1 MREILMLNNQMFT
14 PSIRVMLST
23 LNNPL
28 TKFDNKTLLH
38 NIGRDKFMTMRYYEK
53 YGGGRIWQKIKK
65 FGKRVYNKVIKP
77 VAKVVKKIV
86 DVAANNPLIQ
96 AGITTVGNALGS
108 MVGVPVVG
116 TIAANAIKG
125 ADTAID
131 SAEKIVTDLRNKK
144 LNTQEIKN
152 IMNTI
157 KNQVQQ
163 AKQQLQ
169 DSKENKKLDEKVKTV
184 ENNLQVNK
192 DNLNA
197 DDVNKAVAAGFIF
210 YNPINKQLIPK
221 YAGRINLG
229 GSLSLPAGGRINLG
243 GSLSL
248 PAGGRI
254 NLAGEL
260 NPKVWNLLKK
270 PRGPKGSKI
279 MPHYAYKVHNV
290 PGQILSQVPED
301 INRTLKEDTFKESS
315 GCKTKITKRCTKT
328 GTKCTSKGTKGSS
341 KGTKGSS
348 CSKITTLDE
357 LRMKYSK

>member
-1 MREILMLNNQMFT
+1 MLNNQMFT

-53 YGGGRIWQKIKK
+53 YGGGRIWQKIKR

-131 SAEKIVTDLRNKK
+131 SAEKIVTDLKQKK
-144 LNTQEIKN
+144 LNTTEIKN

-157 KNQVQQ
+157 KDQVQQ

-169 DSKENKKLDEKVKTV
+169 DSKENKKLDEKVKV
-184 ENNLQVNK
+184 LENNLQVNK

-197 DDVNKAVAAGFIF
+197 TDVNKAVAAGFIF

-229 GSLSLPAGGRINLG
+229 G
-243 GSLSL
+243 
-248 PAGGRI
+248 RI

-270 PRGPKGSKI
+270 PRGPKGAKI
-279 MPHYAYKVHNV
+279 MPHYRVYNN

-301 INRTLKEDTFKESS
+301 INKTVADLNKESA
-315 GCKTKITKRCTKT
+315 GCKKSKVSKGCTKT
-328 GTKCTSKGTKGSS
+328 GTKSTKVNNSKGTKC
-341 KGTKGSS
+341 TK
-348 CSKITTLDE
+348 KITSLDE

>member
-1 MREILMLNNQMFT
+1 MLNNQMFT

-53 YGGGRIWQKIKK
+53 YGGGRIWQKIKR

-131 SAEKIVTDLRNKK
+131 SAEKIVTDLKQKK

-157 KNQVQQ
+157 KDQVTK

-169 DSKENKKLDEKVKTV
+169 DSKESKKLDEKVKV
-184 ENNLQVNK
+184 LENNLQVNK

-197 DDVNKAVAAGFIF
+197 TDVNKAVAAGFIF

-221 YAGRINLG
+221 YSGRINL
-229 GSLSLPAGGRINLG
+229 
-243 GSLSL
+243 
-248 PAGGRI
+248 GGRI

-270 PRGPKGSKI
+270 PRCSKGQACPKI
-279 MPHYAYKVHNV
+279 MPHYRVHNV

-301 INRTLKEDTFKESS
+301 INQPIENETFKESS
-315 GCKTKITKRCTKT
+315 GCKKTKASGSKSPAAAKGCKTKASKVCT
-328 GTKCTSKGTKGSS
+328 TKSKGTKGSS
-341 KGTKGSS
+341 S
-348 CSKITTLDE
+348 SKITSLDE

>member
-1 MREILMLNNQMFT
+1 MMNNQMFT

-38 NIGRDKFMTMRYYEK
+38 NIGREKFMMMRYDSK
-53 YGGGRIWQKIKK
+53 YGGGKIWQKIKR
-65 FGKRVYNKVIKP
+65 FGKRVYNKVVKP

-96 AGITTVGNALGS
+96 AGITTVGNTLGT
-108 MVGVPVVG
+108 MIAGVPIG

-157 KNQVQQ
+157 KDQVTQV
-163 AKQQLQ
+163 KQQLQ
-169 DSKENKKLDEKVKTV
+169 DAKENKKLDEKVKTV

-192 DNLNA
+192 DNLTA
-197 DDVNKAVAAGFIF
+197 EDVTKAVSAGFIF
-210 YNPINKQLIPK
+210 YNPINKQVIPK
-221 YAGRINLG
+221 YAGRIK
-229 GSLSLPAGGRINLG
+229 LS
-243 GSLSL
+243 
-248 PAGGRI
+248 GRI
-254 NLAGEL
+254 NLAGQL

-279 MPHYAYKVHNV
+279 MSKPRIHNV
-290 PGQILSQVPED
+290 PSQIISKIPESKEIKTGEQIMNGGCNKTKLSA
-301 INRTLKEDTFKESS
+301 
-315 GCKTKITKRCTKT
+315 GCKVSKGCNKSKKIT
-328 GTKCTSKGTKGSS
+328 S
-341 KGTKGSS
+341 
-348 CSKITTLDE
+348 LDE
-357 LRMKYSK
+357 LRMKYSN

>member
-1 MREILMLNNQMFT
+1 MNNQMFT

-38 NIGRDKFMTMRYYEK
+38 NIGRDKFMMMRYDSK
-53 YGGGRIWQKIKK
+53 YGGGRIWQKIKR

-108 MVGVPVVG
+108 MVGVPVIG
-116 TIAANAIKG
+116 TITANAIKG

-157 KNQVQQ
+157 KDQVTQ

-169 DSKENKKLDEKVKTV
+169 DAKENKKLDEKVKTV

-192 DNLNA
+192 DNLTAEDVKNA
-197 DDVNKAVAAGFIF
+197 VSAGFIF
-210 YNPINKQLIPK
+210 YNPINKQVIPK
-221 YAGRINLG
+221 YAGRIKL
-229 GSLSLPAGGRINLG
+229 GGRINL
-243 GSLSL
+243 S
-248 PAGGRI
+248 GRI
-254 NLAGEL
+254 NLGGEL

-270 PRGPKGSKI
+270 PRGPKNAKI
-279 MPHYAYKVHNV
+279 MPNPKYRVHNV
-290 PGQILSQVPED
+290 PSQVYKVNPVSERNQILSKIPES
-301 INRTLKEDTFKESS
+301 KEIKTGEQIMNGSVCKKQSA
-315 GCKTKITKRCTKT
+315 GCKSKKIT
-328 GTKCTSKGTKGSS
+328 S
-341 KGTKGSS
+341 
-348 CSKITTLDE
+348 LDE
-357 LRMKYSK
+357 LRMKYSN

>member
-1 MREILMLNNQMFT
+1 MLNNQMFT

-53 YGGGRIWQKIKK
+53 YGGGRIWQKIKR

-131 SAEKIVTDLRNKK
+131 SAEKIVTDLKQKK
-144 LNTQEIKN
+144 LNTTEIKN

-157 KNQVQQ
+157 KDQVQQ

-169 DSKENKKLDEKVKTV
+169 DSKESKKLDEKVKV
-184 ENNLQVNK
+184 LENNLQVNK

-197 DDVNKAVAAGFIF
+197 TDVNKAVAAGFIF
-210 YNPINKQLIPK
+210 YNPINKQPIPK
-221 YAGRINLG
+221 YAGRINL
-229 GSLSLPAGGRINLG
+229 
-243 GSLSL
+243 
-248 PAGGRI
+248 GGRI

-270 PRGPKGSKI
+270 PRCTKGAKI
-279 MPHYAYKVHNV
+279 MPNYKYRVHNV

-301 INRTLKEDTFKESS
+301 INKTLKNETFKESAGCKINKQSS
-315 GCKTKITKRCTKT
+315 GCSKAYSSKTKASPK
-328 GTKCTSKGTKGSS
+328 SK
-341 KGTKGSS
+341 
-348 CSKITTLDE
+348 KITSLDE

>member
-1 MREILMLNNQMFT
+1 MLNNQMFT

-53 YGGGRIWQKIKK
+53 YGGGRIWQKIKR

-131 SAEKIVTDLRNKK
+131 SAEKIVTDLKQKK
-144 LNTQEIKN
+144 LNTTEIKN

-157 KNQVQQ
+157 KDQVQQ

-169 DSKENKKLDEKVKTV
+169 NSAEAKKLDEKVKTV

-197 DDVNKAVAAGFIF
+197 TDVNKAVAAGFIF
-210 YNPINKQLIPK
+210 YNPINKQPIPK
-221 YAGRINLG
+221 YAGRINL
-229 GSLSLPAGGRINLG
+229 
-243 GSLSL
+243 
-248 PAGGRI
+248 GGRI

-270 PRGPKGSKI
+270 PRGPKGAKI
-279 MPHYAYKVHNV
+279 MPNYKYRVHNV

-301 INRTLKEDTFKESS
+301 INKTVANLNKEST
-315 GCKTKITKRCTKT
+315 GCNKVNSSKKSKT
-328 GTKCTSKGTKGSS
+328 GTKKQGTK
-341 KGTKGSS
+341 KQNN
-348 CSKITTLDE
+348 KITSLDE

>member
-53 YGGGRIWQKIKK
+53 YGGGRIWQKIKR

-210 YNPINKQLIPK
+210 YNPINKQPIPK
-221 YAGRINLG
+221 YAGRINL
-229 GSLSLPAGGRINLG
+229 
-243 GSLSL
+243 
-248 PAGGRI
+248 GGRI

-270 PRGPKGSKI
+270 PRGPKGAKI
-279 MPHYAYKVHNV
+279 MPHYAYKVHNI

-301 INRTLKEDTFKESS
+301 INKTLKEDTFKESTGS
-315 GCKTKITKRCTKT
+315 KSLAAGSKSLAAAGCKTKVS
-328 GTKCTSKGTKGSS
+328 KCSKGTKGSKCS
-341 KGTKGSS
+341 SRKQNTKTGT
-348 CSKITTLDE
+348 KITTLDE

>member
-1 MREILMLNNQMFT
+1 MFT

-38 NIGRDKFMTMRYYEK
+38 NIGRDKFMMMRYDSK
-53 YGGGRIWQKIKK
+53 YGGGKVWQKIKR
-65 FGKRVYNKVIKP
+65 FGKRVYNKVVKP
-77 VAKVVKKIV
+77 VAKVVKKII

-96 AGITTVGNALGS
+96 TGIQTVGNALGS

-157 KNQVQQ
+157 KDQVTQ

-169 DSKENKKLDEKVKTV
+169 DAKENKKLDEKVKTV

-197 DDVNKAVAAGFIF
+197 EDVNKAVSAGFIF
-210 YNPINKQLIPK
+210 YNPINKQVIPK
-221 YAGRINLG
+221 YAGRIKL
-229 GSLSLPAGGRINLG
+229 
-243 GSLSL
+243 
-248 PAGGRI
+248 GGRI

-279 MPHYAYKVHNV
+279 MSKPSQRPGFQKNPRIHNV
-290 PGQILSQVPED
+290 PSQIISKVPED
-301 INRTLKEDTFKESS
+301 INQPIEKIAS
-315 GCKTKITKRCTKT
+315 GCNKTKV
-328 GTKCTSKGTKGSS
+328 SKGCK
-341 KGTKGSS
+341 
-348 CSKITTLDE
+348 KITSLDE

>member
-1 MREILMLNNQMFT
+1 MREILMMNNQMFT

-38 NIGRDKFMTMRYYEK
+38 NIGRNKFMEVRYYEK
-53 YGGGRIWQKIKK
+53 YGGGKIWQKIKR
-65 FGKRVYNKVIKP
+65 FGKRVYNRVIKP
-77 VAKVVKKIV
+77 VAKVVKKII

-96 AGITTVGNALGS
+96 TGIQTVGNALGS

-131 SAEKIVTDLRNKK
+131 SAEKIVTDLKQKK

-157 KNQVQQ
+157 KDQVTQ
-163 AKQQLQ
+163 AKQQLNSS
-169 DSKENKKLDEKVKTV
+169 DAKKLDDKVKTV
-184 ENNLQVNK
+184 ESNLQVNK
-192 DNLNA
+192 DNLTS
-197 DDVNKAVAAGFIF
+197 DDVNKAVSAGFIF
-210 YNPINKQLIPK
+210 YNPINKQVIPK
-221 YAGRINLG
+221 YAGRINL
-229 GSLSLPAGGRINLG
+229 
-243 GSLSL
+243 
-248 PAGGRI
+248 GGRI

-270 PRGPKGSKI
+270 PRGPKGAKI
-279 MPHYAYKVHNV
+279 MPKYNYGNRVHNV
-290 PGQILSQVPED
+290 PSQIISKVPED
-301 INRTLKEDTFKESS
+301 INKTTLLNKSSS
-315 GCKTKITKRCTKT
+315 GCKSKGINKKIT
-328 GTKCTSKGTKGSS
+328 S
-341 KGTKGSS
+341 
-348 CSKITTLDE
+348 LDE

>member
-53 YGGGRIWQKIKK
+53 YGGGRIWQKIKR

-157 KNQVQQ
+157 KDQVQQ

-210 YNPINKQLIPK
+210 YNPINKQPIPK
-221 YAGRINLG
+221 YAGRIKL
-229 GSLSLPAGGRINLG
+229 GGRINLG
-243 GSLSL
+243 
-248 PAGGRI
+248 
-254 NLAGEL
+254 GEL

-270 PRGPKGSKI
+270 PRGQKGAKI
-279 MPHYAYKVHNV
+279 MPHYNYKVHNV
-290 PGQILSQVPED
+290 PGQILSQVPAKPERFED
-301 INRTLKEDTFKESS
+301 INKTLKEDTFKQSS
-315 GCKTKITKRCTKT
+315 GCKKTKT
-328 GTKCTSKGTKGSS
+328 ATGCKTKASKECTTKS

-348 CSKITTLDE
+348 CSKITSLDE

>member
-53 YGGGRIWQKIKK
+53 YGGGRIWQKIKR

-131 SAEKIVTDLRNKK
+131 SAEKIVTDLKQKK

-157 KNQVQQ
+157 KDQVQQ

-229 GSLSLPAGGRINLG
+229 G
-243 GSLSL
+243 
-248 PAGGRI
+248 RI

-270 PRGPKGSKI
+270 PRGPKGAKI
-279 MPHYAYKVHNV
+279 MPHYAYRVHNV

-301 INRTLKEDTFKESS
+301 INRTLKEDTFKQSE
-315 GCKTKITKRCTKT
+315 GCKTKASKGCKKQNTKT
-328 GTKCTSKGTKGSS
+328 GTKTGTK
-341 KGTKGSS
+341 
-348 CSKITTLDE
+348 KITSLDE

>member
-1 MREILMLNNQMFT
+1 MLNNQMFT

-53 YGGGRIWQKIKK
+53 YGGGRIWQKIKR

-157 KNQVQQ
+157 KDQVQQ

-210 YNPINKQLIPK
+210 YNPINKQPIPK
-221 YAGRINLG
+221 YAGRINL
-229 GSLSLPAGGRINLG
+229 
-243 GSLSL
+243 
-248 PAGGRI
+248 GGRI

-270 PRGPKGSKI
+270 PRGPKGAKI

-290 PGQILSQVPED
+290 PGQILSKVPED
-301 INRTLKEDTFKESS
+301 INRLPEPCSSKTLKEDTFKESEGSKSLAAAGCKTKVKS
-315 GCKTKITKRCTKT
+315 GCKTKGCKKQNTKT
-328 GTKCTSKGTKGSS
+328 GTK
-341 KGTKGSS
+341 
-348 CSKITTLDE
+348 KITSLDE

>member
-1 MREILMLNNQMFT
+1 MLNNQMFT

-53 YGGGRIWQKIKK
+53 YGGGRIWQKIKR

-131 SAEKIVTDLRNKK
+131 SAEKIVTDLKQKK
-144 LNTQEIKN
+144 LNTTEIKN

-157 KNQVQQ
+157 KDQVQQ

-169 DSKENKKLDEKVKTV
+169 NSAEAKKLDEKVKTV

-197 DDVNKAVAAGFIF
+197 TDVNKAVAAGFIF
-210 YNPINKQLIPK
+210 YNPINKQPIPK
-221 YAGRINLG
+221 YAGRINL
-229 GSLSLPAGGRINLG
+229 
-243 GSLSL
+243 
-248 PAGGRI
+248 GGRI

-270 PRGPKGSKI
+270 PSSKGAKI
-279 MPHYAYKVHNV
+279 MPHYNYRVHSCAYGNNV
-290 PGQILSQVPED
+290 PGQILSTA
-301 INRTLKEDTFKESS
+301 NKTLKEDTFKESS
-315 GCKTKITKRCTKT
+315 GCKNKTSAGCKNKTSAGCKKTKVTKT
-328 GTKCTSKGTKGSS
+328 GTKKQN
-341 KGTKGSS
+341 
-348 CSKITTLDE
+348 KITSLDE
-357 LRMKYSK
+357 LRMKYSKI

>member
-1 MREILMLNNQMFT
+1 MNNQMFT

-38 NIGRDKFMTMRYYEK
+38 NIGRDKFMMMRYDSK
-53 YGGGRIWQKIKK
+53 YGGGKIWQKIKR
-65 FGKRVYNKVIKP
+65 FGKRVYNKFVKP
-77 VAKVVKKIV
+77 IAKIV
-86 DVAANNPLIQ
+86 RKVIDIGANNPLIQ
-96 AGITTVGNALGS
+96 TGIQTVGNSLGS

-157 KNQVQQ
+157 KDQVTQ

-169 DSKENKKLDEKVKTV
+169 DAKENKKLDEKVKTV

-192 DNLNA
+192 DNLTADEVKNA
-197 DDVNKAVAAGFIF
+197 VSAGFIF
-210 YNPINKQLIPK
+210 YNPINKQPIPK
-221 YAGRINLG
+221 YAGRIKL
-229 GSLSLPAGGRINLG
+229 GGRINL
-243 GSLSL
+243 S
-248 PAGGRI
+248 GRVS
-254 NLAGEL
+254 LAGQL

-270 PRGPKGSKI
+270 PRGPKNAKI
-279 MPHYAYKVHNV
+279 MPKYRVHNEPGQVYKVNPV
-290 PGQILSQVPED
+290 FERNQILSQVPED
-301 INRTLKEDTFKESS
+301 INKTLKETKVSS
-315 GCKTKITKRCTKT
+315 GCNKTKSSAGCK
-328 GTKCTSKGTKGSS
+328 SKS
-341 KGTKGSS
+341 K
-348 CSKITTLDE
+348 KITSLDE
-357 LRMKYSK
+357 LRMKYSN

>member
-53 YGGGRIWQKIKK
+53 YGGGRIWQKIKR

-131 SAEKIVTDLRNKK
+131 SAEKIVTDLKQKK

-157 KNQVQQ
+157 KDQVQQ

-169 DSKENKKLDEKVKTV
+169 DSKENKKLDEKVKV
-184 ENNLQVNK
+184 LENNLQVNK

-197 DDVNKAVAAGFIF
+197 TDVNKAVAAGFIF

-221 YAGRINLG
+221 YSGRINLG
-229 GSLSLPAGGRINLG
+229 GRINLC
-243 GSLSL
+243 
-248 PAGGRI
+248 GRI

-270 PRGPKGSKI
+270 PRCTRGQACPKI
-279 MPHYAYKVHNV
+279 MPKYRVHNV
-290 PGQILSQVPED
+290 PGQILSQVPAAARPERSED
-301 INRTLKEDTFKESS
+301 INKTLKNETFKESE
-315 GCKTKITKRCTKT
+315 GCKKSKPSTRCNKTKVPKGCTTKTNKKIT
-328 GTKCTSKGTKGSS
+328 S
-341 KGTKGSS
+341 
-348 CSKITTLDE
+348 LDE

>member
-53 YGGGRIWQKIKK
+53 YGGGRIWQKIKR

-131 SAEKIVTDLRNKK
+131 SAEKIVTDLKQKK

-157 KNQVQQ
+157 KDQVQQ

-229 GSLSLPAGGRINLG
+229 G
-243 GSLSL
+243 
-248 PAGGRI
+248 RI

-270 PRGPKGSKI
+270 PRGPKGAKI
-279 MPHYAYKVHNV
+279 MPHYAYRVHNV

-301 INRTLKEDTFKESS
+301 INRTLKEDTFKQSE
-315 GCKTKITKRCTKT
+315 GCKTKASKGCKKQNTKT
-328 GTKCTSKGTKGSS
+328 GTK
-341 KGTKGSS
+341 
-348 CSKITTLDE
+348 KITSLDE

>member
-53 YGGGRIWQKIKK
+53 YGGGRIWQKIKR

-157 KNQVQQ
+157 KDQVQQ

-210 YNPINKQLIPK
+210 YNPINKQPIPK
-221 YAGRINLG
+221 YAGRINL
-229 GSLSLPAGGRINLG
+229 
-243 GSLSL
+243 
-248 PAGGRI
+248 GGRI

-260 NPKVWNLLKK
+260 NPKIWNLLKK
-270 PRGPKGSKI
+270 PRGPKGAKI
-279 MPHYAYKVHNV
+279 MPHYAYKVHSCAYGNNV
-290 PGQILSQVPED
+290 GLPGHAAAPSQILSQVPED
-301 INRTLKEDTFKESS
+301 INKTLKEDTFKQSE
-315 GCKTKITKRCTKT
+315 GCKTKATKGCTKT
-328 GTKCTSKGTKGSS
+328 GTKCTSKGTKG
-341 KGTKGSS
+341 TS
-348 CSKITTLDE
+348 CRKITSLDE

>member
-1 MREILMLNNQMFT
+1 MNNQMFT

-38 NIGRDKFMTMRYYEK
+38 NIGRDKFMMLRYDSK
-53 YGGGRIWQKIKK
+53 YGGGKIWQKIKR

-77 VAKVVKKIV
+77 VAKVVKKII

-116 TIAANAIKG
+116 SIAANSIKG
-125 ADTAID
+125 ID
-131 SAEKIVTDLRNKK
+131 STIDSTEKIVRDLKNKK

-157 KNQVQQ
+157 KDQVTQ
-163 AKQQLQ
+163 AKQQLN
-169 DSKENKKLDEKVKTV
+169 DAKENKKLDEKVKTV

-192 DNLNA
+192 DNLTA
-197 DDVNKAVAAGFIF
+197 DDVNKAVSAGFIF
-210 YNPINKQLIPK
+210 YNPINKQVIPK
-221 YAGRINLG
+221 YAGRIKL
-229 GSLSLPAGGRINLG
+229 
-243 GSLSL
+243 
-248 PAGGRI
+248 GGRI
-254 NLAGEL
+254 NLAGRINLGGQL

-279 MPHYAYKVHNV
+279 MSKPRIHNV
-290 PGQILSQVPED
+290 PSQIISKIPES
-301 INRTLKEDTFKESS
+301 KEIKTGEQIMNGGCNKTKSS
-315 GCKTKITKRCTKT
+315 AGCKSKSKKIT
-328 GTKCTSKGTKGSS
+328 S
-341 KGTKGSS
+341 
-348 CSKITTLDE
+348 LDE
-357 LRMKYSK
+357 LRMKYSN

>member
-53 YGGGRIWQKIKK
+53 YGGGRIWQKIKR

-157 KNQVQQ
+157 KDQVQQ

-210 YNPINKQLIPK
+210 YNPINKQPIPK
-221 YAGRINLG
+221 YAGRINL
-229 GSLSLPAGGRINLG
+229 
-243 GSLSL
+243 
-248 PAGGRI
+248 GGRI

-270 PRGPKGSKI
+270 PKGPKGAKI
-279 MPHYAYKVHNV
+279 MPHYAYRV
-290 PGQILSQVPED
+290 PSQILSQVPKD
-301 INRTLKEDTFKESS
+301 LNSCAYGNSSAYDNKTLKEDTFKQSE
-315 GCKTKITKRCTKT
+315 GCKTKVSK
-328 GTKCTSKGTKGSS
+328 GSKGTKGFKGI
-341 KGTKGSS
+341 KGTKKQNTKCSS
-348 CSKITTLDE
+348 KKITSLDE

>member
-1 MREILMLNNQMFT
+1 
-14 PSIRVMLST
+14 
-23 LNNPL
+23 
-28 TKFDNKTLLH
+28 
-38 NIGRDKFMTMRYYEK
+38 MTMRYYEK
-53 YGGGRIWQKIKK
+53 YGGGRIWQKIKR

-131 SAEKIVTDLRNKK
+131 SAEKIVTDLKQKK

-157 KNQVQQ
+157 KDQVQQ

-210 YNPINKQLIPK
+210 YNPINKQPIPK
-221 YAGRINLG
+221 YAGRINL
-229 GSLSLPAGGRINLG
+229 
-243 GSLSL
+243 
-248 PAGGRI
+248 GGRI

-270 PRGPKGSKI
+270 PRGQKGAKI
-279 MPHYAYKVHNV
+279 MPHYAYRVHNV

-301 INRTLKEDTFKESS
+301 INRTLKEDTFKESA
-315 GCKTKITKRCTKT
+315 GCKKNKQSARCTKT
-328 GTKCTSKGTKGSS
+328 GIKCSSSSKQNTKTGTK
-341 KGTKGSS
+341 
-348 CSKITTLDE
+348 KITTLDE

>member
-1 MREILMLNNQMFT
+1 MLNNQMFT

-38 NIGRDKFMTMRYYEK
+38 NIGRDKFMMMRYDSK
-53 YGGGRIWQKIKK
+53 YGGGKIWQKIKR
-65 FGKRVYNKVIKP
+65 FGKRVYNKVIRP
-77 VAKVVKKIV
+77 VAKVVKKII

-157 KNQVQQ
+157 KDQVTQ

-169 DSKENKKLDEKVKTV
+169 DAKENKKLDEKVKTV

-192 DNLNA
+192 DNLTSE
-197 DDVNKAVAAGFIF
+197 DVNKAVSAGFIF
-210 YNPINKQLIPK
+210 YNPINKQVIPK
-221 YAGRINLG
+221 YAGRIKL
-229 GSLSLPAGGRINLG
+229 
-243 GSLSL
+243 
-248 PAGGRI
+248 GGRI
-254 NLAGEL
+254 NLAGRINLGGEL

-270 PRGPKGSKI
+270 PRGPKGAKI
-279 MPHYAYKVHNV
+279 MPSQRPGFQRIPKYRVHNV

-301 INRTLKEDTFKESS
+301 INKPLMAMTPKESKPIKKIAS
-315 GCKTKITKRCTKT
+315 GCKKSSAGCKTK
-328 GTKCTSKGTKGSS
+328 SK
-341 KGTKGSS
+341 
-348 CSKITTLDE
+348 KITSLDE
-357 LRMKYSK
+357 LRMKYSN

>member
-53 YGGGRIWQKIKK
+53 YGGGRIWQKIKR

-131 SAEKIVTDLRNKK
+131 SAEKIVTDLKQKK
-144 LNTQEIKN
+144 LNTTEIKN

-157 KNQVQQ
+157 KDQVQQ

-169 DSKENKKLDEKVKTV
+169 DSNESKKLDEKVKTV

-197 DDVNKAVAAGFIF
+197 TDVNKAVAAGFIF
-210 YNPINKQLIPK
+210 YNPINKQPIPK
-221 YAGRINLG
+221 YAGRINL
-229 GSLSLPAGGRINLG
+229 
-243 GSLSL
+243 
-248 PAGGRI
+248 GGRI

-270 PRGPKGSKI
+270 PRGPKNAKI
-279 MPHYAYKVHNV
+279 MSNYKYRVHNE

-301 INRTLKEDTFKESS
+301 INKTLKNETLKESA
-315 GCKTKITKRCTKT
+315 GCKKSKGCTKT
-328 GTKCTSKGTKGSS
+328 GTKTKVNNCTKTKAS
-341 KGTKGSS
+341 TS
-348 CSKITTLDE
+348 CNKKITSLDE

>member
-1 MREILMLNNQMFT
+1 MLNNQMFT

-53 YGGGRIWQKIKK
+53 YGGGRVWQKIKR
-65 FGKRVYNKVIKP
+65 FGKRIYNKVIKP

-131 SAEKIVTDLRNKK
+131 SAEKIVTDLKQKK
-144 LNTQEIKN
+144 LNTTEIKN

-157 KNQVQQ
+157 KDQVQQ

-169 DSKENKKLDEKVKTV
+169 DSKESKKLDEKVKV
-184 ENNLQVNK
+184 LENNLQVNK

-197 DDVNKAVAAGFIF
+197 TDVNKAVAAGFIF

-221 YAGRINLG
+221 YGGILCQQTAGRINL
-229 GSLSLPAGGRINLG
+229 
-243 GSLSL
+243 
-248 PAGGRI
+248 GGRI

-270 PRGPKGSKI
+270 PATRGGSSSRCQKGQSCPKI
-279 MPHYAYKVHNV
+279 MPHYRVHNV

-301 INRTLKEDTFKESS
+301 INQPIEKIAS
-315 GCKTKITKRCTKT
+315 GCKKNKQSSGSKTKASPKSKKIT
-328 GTKCTSKGTKGSS
+328 S
-341 KGTKGSS
+341 
-348 CSKITTLDE
+348 LDE

>member
-1 MREILMLNNQMFT
+1 MREILLMNNQMFT

-38 NIGRDKFMTMRYYEK
+38 NIGRDKFMMMRYDSK
-53 YGGGRIWQKIKK
+53 YGGGRIWQKIKR

-77 VAKVVKKIV
+77 VAKVVKKII

-96 AGITTVGNALGS
+96 TGIQTLGNSRGS

-157 KNQVQQ
+157 KDQVTQ

-169 DSKENKKLDEKVKTV
+169 DAKENKKLDEKVKTV

-197 DDVNKAVAAGFIF
+197 DDVNKAVSAGFIF
-210 YNPINKQLIPK
+210 YNPINKKVIPK
-221 YAGRINLG
+221 YAGRIKLG
-229 GSLSLPAGGRINLG
+229 GGKICLS
-243 GSLSL
+243 
-248 PAGGRI
+248 GGRI
-254 NLAGEL
+254 NLAGQL

-270 PRGPKGSKI
+270 PRGPKNAKI
-279 MPHYAYKVHNV
+279 MPKYRVHNV

-301 INRTLKEDTFKESS
+301 INKQLKETKIAS
-315 GCKTKITKRCTKT
+315 GCKPKVSKGCNKSKKIT
-328 GTKCTSKGTKGSS
+328 S
-341 KGTKGSS
+341 
-348 CSKITTLDE
+348 LDE
-357 LRMKYSK
+357 LRMKYSN

>member
-1 MREILMLNNQMFT
+1 MMNNQMFT

-38 NIGRDKFMTMRYYEK
+38 NIGRNKFMEVRYYEK
-53 YGGGRIWQKIKK
+53 YGGGKIWQKIKR
-65 FGKRVYNKVIKP
+65 FGKRVYNRVIKP
-77 VAKVVKKIV
+77 VAKVVKKII

-96 AGITTVGNALGS
+96 TGIQTVGNALGS

-131 SAEKIVTDLRNKK
+131 SAEKIVTDLKQKK

-157 KNQVQQ
+157 KDQVTQ
-163 AKQQLQ
+163 AKQQLNSS
-169 DSKENKKLDEKVKTV
+169 DAKKLDDKVKTV
-184 ENNLQVNK
+184 ESNLQVNK
-192 DNLNA
+192 DNLSS
-197 DDVNKAVAAGFIF
+197 DDVNKAVSAGFIF
-210 YNPINKQLIPK
+210 YNPINKQVIPK
-221 YAGRINLG
+221 YAGRINL
-229 GSLSLPAGGRINLG
+229 
-243 GSLSL
+243 
-248 PAGGRI
+248 GGRI

-270 PRGPKGSKI
+270 PRGPKGAKI
-279 MPHYAYKVHNV
+279 LPKYNYGNRIHNV
-290 PGQILSQVPED
+290 PSQIISKVPED
-301 INRTLKEDTFKESS
+301 INKTTLLNKSSS
-315 GCKTKITKRCTKT
+315 GCKSKGINKKIT
-328 GTKCTSKGTKGSS
+328 S
-341 KGTKGSS
+341 
-348 CSKITTLDE
+348 LDE

>member
-1 MREILMLNNQMFT
+1 MREILLMNNQMFT

-38 NIGRDKFMTMRYYEK
+38 NIGRDKFMMMRYDSK
-53 YGGGRIWQKIKK
+53 YGGGKIWQKIKR

-77 VAKVVKKIV
+77 VAKVVKKII

-96 AGITTVGNALGS
+96 TGIQTVGNALGS

-125 ADTAID
+125 ADSAID

-157 KNQVQQ
+157 KDQVTQ
-163 AKQQLQ
+163 AKQQLN
-169 DSKENKKLDEKVKTV
+169 DSKENKKLDEKVKTL
-184 ENNLQVNK
+184 ESNLQVNK
-192 DNLNA
+192 DNLTSE
-197 DDVNKAVAAGFIF
+197 DVTKAVSAGFIF
-210 YNPINKQLIPK
+210 YNPINKQVIPK
-221 YAGRINLG
+221 YAGRIKL
-229 GSLSLPAGGRINLG
+229 
-243 GSLSL
+243 
-248 PAGGRI
+248 GGRI

-279 MPHYAYKVHNV
+279 MSKPRIHNV
-290 PGQILSQVPED
+290 PSQIISKIPES
-301 INRTLKEDTFKESS
+301 KEIKTGEQIMNG
-315 GCKTKITKRCTKT
+315 GCKQSKGCKKIT
-328 GTKCTSKGTKGSS
+328 S
-341 KGTKGSS
+341 
-348 CSKITTLDE
+348 LDE
-357 LRMKYSK
+357 LRMKYSN

>member
-53 YGGGRIWQKIKK
+53 YGGGRIWQKIKR

-131 SAEKIVTDLRNKK
+131 SAEKIVTDLKQKK
-144 LNTQEIKN
+144 LNTTEIKN

-157 KNQVQQ
+157 KDQVQQ

-169 DSKENKKLDEKVKTV
+169 DSKENKKLDEKVKV
-184 ENNLQVNK
+184 LENNLQVNK

-197 DDVNKAVAAGFIF
+197 TDVNKAVAAGFIF

-229 GSLSLPAGGRINLG
+229 G
-243 GSLSL
+243 
-248 PAGGRI
+248 RI

-270 PRGPKGSKI
+270 PRGPKGAKI
-279 MPHYAYKVHNV
+279 MPHYRVYNN
-290 PGQILSQVPED
+290 PGQGTRGSSSSILSQVTED
-301 INRTLKEDTFKESS
+301 INQPIEKIAS
-315 GCKTKITKRCTKT
+315 GCKKSKVSKGCTKT
-328 GTKCTSKGTKGSS
+328 GTKTNK
-341 KGTKGSS
+341 
-348 CSKITTLDE
+348 KITSLDE
-357 LRMKYSK
+357 LRMKYSKI

>member
-1 MREILMLNNQMFT
+1 MFT

-53 YGGGRIWQKIKK
+53 YGGGRIWQKIKR

-77 VAKVVKKIV
+77 VAKVVKKII

-116 TIAANAIKG
+116 TIASNAIKG

-157 KNQVQQ
+157 KDQVTQ
-163 AKQQLQ
+163 AKQQLN
-169 DSKENKKLDEKVKTV
+169 DAEEHNTRV
-184 ENNLQVNK
+184 ENVK
-192 DNLNA
+192 A
-197 DDVNKAVAAGFIF
+197 DDNDVRV
-210 YNPINKQLIPK
+210 YTH
-221 YAGRINLG
+221 
-229 GSLSLPAGGRINLG
+229 S
-243 GSLSL
+243 
-248 PAGGRI
+248 
-254 NLAGEL
+254 
-260 NPKVWNLLKK
+260 V
-270 PRGPKGSKI
+270 
-279 MPHYAYKVHNV
+279 
-290 PGQILSQVPED
+290 
-301 INRTLKEDTFKESS
+301 
-315 GCKTKITKRCTKT
+315 
-328 GTKCTSKGTKGSS
+328 
-341 KGTKGSS
+341 
-348 CSKITTLDE
+348 
-357 LRMKYSK
+357 

>member
-1 MREILMLNNQMFT
+1 MNNQMFT

-38 NIGRDKFMTMRYYEK
+38 NIGRDKFMMMRYDSK
-53 YGGGRIWQKIKK
+53 YGGGRIWQKIKR

-77 VAKVVKKIV
+77 VAKVVKKII

-96 AGITTVGNALGS
+96 AGITTVGNSLGS
-108 MVGVPVVG
+108 MVGLPMVG
-116 TIAANAIKG
+116 NIASNSIKQ
-125 ADTAID
+125 ADHVID

-157 KNQVQQ
+157 KDQVTQ
-163 AKQQLQ
+163 AKQQLN
-169 DSKENKKLDEKVKTV
+169 DAKENKKLDEKVKTL

-210 YNPINKQLIPK
+210 YNPINKQPIPK
-221 YAGRINLG
+221 YAGRIKLG
-229 GSLSLPAGGRINLG
+229 GQISLSGRIRLG
-243 GSLSL
+243 G
-248 PAGGRI
+248 
-254 NLAGEL
+254 EV

-270 PRGPKGSKI
+270 TRGPKGSKI
-279 MPHYAYKVHNV
+279 MSKPRIHNV
-290 PGQILSQVPED
+290 PSQIISKIPES
-301 INRTLKEDTFKESS
+301 KEIKTGEQIMNGGCNKTKSS
-315 GCKTKITKRCTKT
+315 AGCKSKSKKIT
-328 GTKCTSKGTKGSS
+328 S
-341 KGTKGSS
+341 
-348 CSKITTLDE
+348 LDE
-357 LRMKYSK
+357 LRMKYSN

>member
-1 MREILMLNNQMFT
+1 MMNNQMFT

-38 NIGRDKFMTMRYYEK
+38 NIGRNKFMEVRYYEK
-53 YGGGRIWQKIKK
+53 YGGGKIWQKIKR
-65 FGKRVYNKVIKP
+65 FGKRVYNRVIKP
-77 VAKVVKKIV
+77 VAKVVKKII

-96 AGITTVGNALGS
+96 TGIQTVGNALGS

-131 SAEKIVTDLRNKK
+131 SAEKIVTDLKQKK

-157 KNQVQQ
+157 KDQVTQ
-163 AKQQLQ
+163 AKQQLNSSAPKGLTAA
-169 DSKENKKLDEKVKTV
+169 DAKKLDDKVKTV
-184 ENNLQVNK
+184 ESNLQVNK
-192 DNLNA
+192 DNLTS
-197 DDVNKAVAAGFIF
+197 DDVNKAVSAGFIF
-210 YNPINKQLIPK
+210 YNPINKQVIPK
-221 YAGRINLG
+221 YAG
-229 GSLSLPAGGRINLG
+229 SLSLATAGRINL
-243 GSLSL
+243 
-248 PAGGRI
+248 GGRI

-290 PGQILSQVPED
+290 PSQIISKVPED
-301 INRTLKEDTFKESS
+301 INQPIVDLNKSSS
-315 GCKTKITKRCTKT
+315 GCKSKGINKKIT
-328 GTKCTSKGTKGSS
+328 S
-341 KGTKGSS
+341 
-348 CSKITTLDE
+348 LDE

>member
-1 MREILMLNNQMFT
+1 MLNNQMFT

-53 YGGGRIWQKIKK
+53 YGGGRIWQKIKR

-131 SAEKIVTDLRNKK
+131 SAEKIVTDLKQKK
-144 LNTQEIKN
+144 LNTTEIKN

-157 KNQVQQ
+157 KDQVQQ

-169 DSKENKKLDEKVKTV
+169 ETSKMSAAEAAKESKKLDEKVKTV

-197 DDVNKAVAAGFIF
+197 TDVNKAVAAGFIF
-210 YNPINKQLIPK
+210 YNPINKQVIPK
-221 YAGRINLG
+221 YSGRINL
-229 GSLSLPAGGRINLG
+229 
-243 GSLSL
+243 
-248 PAGGRI
+248 GGRI

-270 PRGPKGSKI
+270 PRCQKCAKI
-279 MPHYAYKVHNV
+279 MPHYNN
-290 PGQILSQVPED
+290 PNQIISKVPED
-301 INRTLKEDTFKESS
+301 INKSIVDLNKSS
-315 GCKTKITKRCTKT
+315 AGCKSKASAGCSKKQNTKT
-328 GTKCTSKGTKGSS
+328 GTK
-341 KGTKGSS
+341 
-348 CSKITTLDE
+348 KITSLDE

>member
-1 MREILMLNNQMFT
+1 MMNNQMFT

-38 NIGRDKFMTMRYYEK
+38 NIGRNKFMEARYYEK
-53 YGGGRIWQKIKK
+53 YGGGKIWQKIKR
-65 FGKRVYNKVIKP
+65 FGKRVYNRVIKP
-77 VAKVVKKIV
+77 VAKVVKKII

-96 AGITTVGNALGS
+96 TGIQTVGNALGS

-131 SAEKIVTDLRNKK
+131 SAEKIVTDLKQKK

-157 KNQVQQ
+157 KDQVTQ
-163 AKQQLQ
+163 AKQQLNSS
-169 DSKENKKLDEKVKTV
+169 DAKKLDDKVKTV
-184 ENNLQVNK
+184 ESNLQVNK
-192 DNLNA
+192 DNLTS
-197 DDVNKAVAAGFIF
+197 DDVNKAVSAGFIF
-210 YNPINKQLIPK
+210 YNPINKQVIPK
-221 YAGRINLG
+221 YAGRINL
-229 GSLSLPAGGRINLG
+229 
-243 GSLSL
+243 
-248 PAGGRI
+248 GGRI

-270 PRGPKGSKI
+270 PRGPKGAKI
-279 MPHYAYKVHNV
+279 MPHYAYKVHNI
-290 PGQILSQVPED
+290 PSQIISKVPED
-301 INRTLKEDTFKESS
+301 INKTIVDLNKSSS
-315 GCKTKITKRCTKT
+315 GCKSKGISKKIT
-328 GTKCTSKGTKGSS
+328 S
-341 KGTKGSS
+341 
-348 CSKITTLDE
+348 LDE